1 VQRSE
6 KNPPAKALYSQILDE
21 VRRRILSGEL
31 PLGARLPTEME
42 MAQQYRSSRGTV
54 RQALSVLVN
63 EGLLERIQGSGTFVR
78 QSPLVAGTRT
88 PQPQQAQ
95 KSIGLILCRVGGE
108 LDMHIL
114 LGAEQAAKPRGYQ
127 LSFAYTEENA
137 QQLAVDIAR
146 LRASTAGLII
156 FPISD
161 TPHDATL
168 AQLKADNF
176 PFVLVDR
183 YIPDL
188 DCDYVVSDN
197 IGGAYRATEHLL
209 ILGHTR
215 IGFMYSDQG
224 SLLTTSVR
232 DRWEGY
238 RKALREYNLPYDETL
253 VYHNVPVPAPEP
265 PNVYDEIVT
274 SPQRPDAFF
283 TVNDP
288 TALALFQATQRHNI
302 RVPED
307 LAIVGFDNESFSAL
321 LSTPLTTVVQ
331 QRVELGMRAATL
343 LINRIEGQ
351 VVGPSR
357 HIELPTNLIIRQS
370 CGARLRILSAAPTGE
385 V

>member
-1 VQRSE
+1 
-6 KNPPAKALYSQILDE
+6 
-21 VRRRILSGEL
+21 
-31 PLGARLPTEME
+31 
-42 MAQQYRSSRGTV
+42 
-54 RQALSVLVN
+54 VLVN

-78 QSPLVAGTRT
+78 QSPLAPGQRLL
-88 PQPQQAQ
+88 QAQQAQ
-95 KSIGLILCRVGGE
+95 KSIGLILCRVHGE
-108 LDMHIL
+108 LDMDIL

-137 QQLAVDIAR
+137 QQLALDIAR

-168 AQLKADNF
+168 AQLKADNI
-176 PFVLVDR
+176 PIVLVDR

-188 DCDYVVSDN
+188 ECDYVVSDN

-209 ILGHTR
+209 ILGHKR
-215 IGFMYSDQG
+215 IGFIYSNQG
-224 SLLTTSVR
+224 GLLTTSVR

-238 RKALREYNLPYDETL
+238 RKALREYNLPYDEAL
-253 VYHNVPVPAPEP
+253 IYHNAPVPPPEAS
-265 PNVYDEIVT
+265 NMYDEIVT
-274 SPQRPDAFF
+274 SPDRPDAFF
-283 TVNDP
+283 TVNDH

-307 LAIVGFDNESFSAL
+307 LAIVSFDNASFAAL
-321 LSTPLTTVVQ
+321 LSTPLTTVAQ
-331 QRVELGMRAATL
+331 QRMELGMRAATL

-370 CGARLRILSAAPTGE
+370 CGARLRILSTAPGKE
-385 V
+385 A